1 MLRLDG
7 HEVWAALSCDEGLR
21 LAERHTPDAI
31 ILDLRMPAASSLRIL
46 HAIRAVPGLTGTPV
60 AIVTGDYRASSDDV
74 LQMQSLGASLRY
86 KPFWLDELVALA
98 REMLTVPVTD

>member
-21 LAERHTPDAI
+21 LAERHDPDVI

-46 HAIRAVPGLTGTPV
+46 QAIRAVPTLKDTPV
-60 AIVTGDYRASSDDV
+60 AIVTGDYHAGADDV
-74 LQMQSLGASLRY
+74 LQMKDLGATLRY